1 MNSPKC
7 RTIMVVDDDLIE
19 RNMLRYILEEE
30 GYRCI
35 EVQDEEIAVDLAQ
48 FHQPDL
54 IIMDRM
60 MPRRNGLEI
69 SIELKRRL
77 SVAQIP
83 IIMVTADDRVEDK
96 VEALEDGVDD
106 YVCKPYEPRELI
118 ARVKAMLRSSKDAI
132 DRNPTTLLPGATALE
147 EEIVRYLRDDR
158 VFALMH
164 ADLDNFK
171 PYADSHGFSLANEVI
186 KNSGR
191 LMSQTVE
198 AAASPISFVAHIGGD
213 DYIIIVTPEKAQEV
227 AAGIITSFDTEISRY
242 FSEREVAQGF
252 YIGKDRDGR
261 ETQFP
266 IMTISIGIITNKY
279 KKYHTPTDMG
289 VALSVAKRKAK
300 TMEKSSYFCSDC
312 LPEKA

>member
-60 MPRRNGLEI
+60 MPRKNGLEI
-69 SIELKRRL
+69 SIELKRKL

-83 IIMVTADDRVEDK
+83 IIMVTADDKVEDK

-242 FSEREVAQGF
+242 FSERELAQGF
-252 YIGKDRDGR
+252 YVGKDRDGR

-289 VALSVAKRKAK
+289 IALSVAKRKAK
-300 TMEKSSYFCSDC
+300 TIEKSSYFCSDC

>member
-60 MPRRNGLEI
+60 MPRKNGLEI
-69 SIELKRRL
+69 SIELKRKL

-83 IIMVTADDRVEDK
+83 IIMVTADDKVEDK

-227 AAGIITSFDTEISRY
+227 ASGIITSFDTEISRY
-242 FSEREVAQGF
+242 FSERELAQGF

-266 IMTISIGIITNKY
+266 IMTISIGIITNKN

-289 VALSVAKRKAK
+289 IALSVAKRKAK
-300 TMEKSSYFCSDC
+300 TIEKSSYFCSDS

>member
-1 MNSPKC
+1 
-7 RTIMVVDDDLIE
+7 MVVDDDLIE

-83 IIMVTADDRVEDK
+83 IIMVTADDKVEDK

-106 YVCKPYEPRELI
+106 YLCKPYEPRELI
-118 ARVKAMLRSSKDAI
+118 ARIKAMLRSSKDAI

-147 EEIVRYLRDDR
+147 EEIMRHLKEDR
-158 VFALMH
+158 IIALMH

-186 KNSGR
+186 KDTGR
-191 LMSQTVE
+191 LISQSVE
-198 AAASPISFVAHIGGD
+198 MAASPISFVAHIGGD

-227 AAGIITSFDTEISRY
+227 ASGIIRSFDSEVSRY
-242 FSEREVAQGF
+242 FSEHELAQGF
-252 YIGKDRDGR
+252 YIGKDRDFR
-261 ETQFP
+261 EKQFP
-266 IMTISIGIITNKY
+266 IMTISIGIITNKNR
-279 KKYHTPTDMG
+279 KYHTPTDMG
-289 VALSVAKRKAK
+289 IALSSAKRKAK
-300 TMEKSSYFCSDC
+300 AIEKSSCFCSDQ
-312 LPEKA
+312 

>member
-35 EVQDEEIAVDLAQ
+35 EVQDEETAVDLAQ

-60 MPRRNGLEI
+60 MPRKNGLEI

-83 IIMVTADDRVEDK
+83 IIMVTADDKVEDK

-191 LMSQTVE
+191 MMSQAVE

-227 AAGIITSFDTEISRY
+227 AAGIIKSFDTEISRY
-242 FSEREVAQGF
+242 FSERELAQGF

-289 VALSVAKRKAK
+289 IALSVAKRKAK
-300 TMEKSSYFCSDC
+300 TMEKSSYFCSDS

>member
-1 MNSPKC
+1 
-7 RTIMVVDDDLIE
+7 MVVDDDLIE

-69 SIELKRRL
+69 SMELKRRL

-83 IIMVTADDRVEDK
+83 IIMVTADDKVEDK

-147 EEIVRYLRDDR
+147 EEIVRHLREGT

-171 PYADSHGFSLANEVI
+171 PYADSHGFSLANDVI

-191 LMSQTVE
+191 MMSQSVE
-198 AAASPISFVAHIGGD
+198 AVASPISFVAHIGGD
-213 DYIIIVTPEKAQEV
+213 DFIIIVTPEKALEV
-227 AAGIITSFDTEISRY
+227 ATGIIQSFDAEISRY
-242 FSEREVAQGF
+242 FIEQEVAQGF
-252 YIGKDRDGR
+252 YLGKDRDGR
-261 ETQFP
+261 EKKFP
-266 IMTISIGIITNKY
+266 IMTISIGIITNRN
-279 KKYHTPTDMG
+279 KKYHTPTEMG
-289 VALSVAKRKAK
+289 IDLSAAKRKAK
-300 TMEKSSYFCSDC
+300 TKEKSGYFCSDC
-312 LPEKA
+312 QFEKA

>member
-1 MNSPKC
+1 
-7 RTIMVVDDDLIE
+7 MVVDDDLIE

-69 SIELKRRL
+69 SMEIKRRL

-118 ARVKAMLRSSKDAI
+118 ARIKAMLRSSKDAM

-147 EEIVRYLRDDR
+147 EEILRHLKENTI
-158 VFALMH
+158 FALMH

-171 PYADSHGFSLANEVI
+171 PYADSHGFSLANDVI

-191 LMSQTVE
+191 LISQAVE
-198 AAASPISFVAHIGGD
+198 TAASQISFVAHIGGD
-213 DYIIIVTPEKAQEV
+213 DFIVIVTPEKSQEV
-227 AAGIITSFDTEISRY
+227 ACGIIKAFDGEINRY

-252 YIGKDRDGR
+252 YLGKDRDGR
-261 ETQFP
+261 EKQFP
-266 IMTISIGIITNKY
+266 IMTISIGIITNRNRKY
-279 KKYHTPTDMG
+279 CNPTEMG
-289 VALSVAKRKAK
+289 IDLSAAKRKAK
-300 TMEKSSYFCSDC
+300 TREQSSYFCSDYTN
-312 LPEKA
+312 EKA